1 MGVIRAVIGQAFINR
16 SIRGRHCIIRRRIHF
31 LGTGT
36 AFAAV
41 PGAHGL
47 SRFIDIAVEF
57 GFRLLQIFGQRL
69 HRRLDAVFGVLQVL
83 FHFFLGQF
91 QLQFRLHRVPLR
103 QRLLYAVVA
112 VLAVFLVLLPFANPL
127 YAWLAVPLKETLPPG
142 SQLVAIEV
150 ASTFFVPMKL
160 AFFAALFIAAPYILY
175 QIWTFVAPALYDRE
189 KNLARPLLFA
199 APLLFYLGCT
209 FTYFALLPVMFA
221 YLNSTAPEGVAMMT
235 DIGKYLDFV
244 LVLLLAGGVSFEVP
258 IAVLVAVLL
267 GWVKVEQLVEWRG
280 YVIVAIFIIAAII
293 TPPDGLSQIML
304 ALPMWGLYEVGIV
317 ASRMLLKARARNAP
331 VPSAE

>member
-1 MGVIRAVIGQAFINR
+1 V
-16 SIRGRHCIIRRRIHF
+16 
-31 LGTGT
+31 T
-36 AFAAV
+36 A
-41 PGAHGL
+41 GNEQSLMSH
-47 SRFIDIAVEF
+47 
-57 GFRLLQIFGQRL
+57 LLE
-69 HRRLDAVFGVLQVL
+69 
-83 FHFFLGQF
+83 
-91 QLQFRLHRVPLR
+91 LR

-112 VLAVFLVLLPFANPL
+112 LLAVFLVLLPFANPL
-127 YAWLAVPLKETLPPG
+127 YVWLAVPLKETLPPG

-175 QIWTFVAPALYDRE
+175 QIWAFVAPALYDR
-189 KNLARPLLFA
+189 
-199 APLLFYLGCT
+199 
-209 FTYFALLPVMFA
+209 
-221 YLNSTAPEGVAMMT
+221 MMT

-267 GWVKVEQLVEWRG
+267 GWGKVEQLVEWRG